1 MPNAITV
8 LADGF
13 EEVEAVTYID
23 LLRRAGVDVTILG
36 LDGIEVRGAHG
47 LWVRADMLF
56 CDFDGEF
63 DAIVLPGGGPGT
75 NRLAASG
82 ELLDLIRLAYA
93 DGKICAAICAAPAVL
108 ALAGVLDDK
117 KATCYPG
124 CEDRMAG
131 ALPVEDAVVVDGNI
145 ITSRAV
151 GTAIP
156 FALEL
161 AEALAGEEA
170 ARAVCEAILY

>member
-1 MPNAITV
+1 MPHAITV

-47 LWVRADMLF
+47 LWVRAEMLF
-56 CDFDGEF
+56 GDFDGEF
-63 DAIVLPGGGPGT
+63 DAVVLPGGGPGT
-75 NRLAASG
+75 NRLAASK
-82 ELLDLIRLAYA
+82 ELRDLIQLAHA
-93 DGKICAAICAAPAVL
+93 EGKLCAAICAAPTVL
-108 ALAGVLDDK
+108 ALAGVLDSR

-124 CEDRMAG
+124 CENRMAG

-161 AEALAGEEA
+161 VEALAGEEA
-170 ARAVCEAILY
+170 ARDVCEAILY

>member
-1 MPNAITV
+1 MPHAITV

-13 EEVEAVTYID
+13 EEIEAVTYID

-36 LDGIEVRGAHG
+36 LNGIEVRGAHG
-47 LWVRADMLF
+47 LWVRADMPF
-56 CDFDGEF
+56 SEFSGEF
-63 DAIVLPGGGPGT
+63 DAVVLPGGGPGT
-75 NRLAASG
+75 NNLAAD
-82 ELLDLIRLAYA
+82 EALLNLIRLANA
-93 DGKICAAICAAPAVL
+93 NDKLCAAICAAPTVL
-108 ALAGVLDDK
+108 ALAGALDNK

-124 CEDRMAG
+124 CENRMSG
-131 ALPVEDAVVVDGNI
+131 ALPVEDAVVVDGNV

-161 AEALAGEEA
+161 VEALAGEEA
-170 ARAVCEAILY
+170 ARDVCDAILY